1 VWKHAGA
8 GPREKTL
15 EGTKPQESIGQ
26 VVGFTAGGFATDSLR
41 GATP

>member
-8 GPREKTL
+8 SARERAL
-15 EGTKPQESIGQ
+15 EGTETQESIGQ

-41 GATP
+41 GAKP